1 MERKTEKISVKPPV
15 RSRGG
20 RAGDVLPGM
29 AAVRCILSLAVLFLV
44 PAFALPKENDRKAVQ
59 IMQGYEEKL
68 DLEGLDLNSLF
79 TLIQQKPGE
88 ADRVLRVR
96 VYRRDRVSSYTLI
109 YLYPDSEKGKGYLRA
124 GDDLF
129 QYFPSTREFVYR
141 NRKEDIGGTDARADL
156 FGKSRALDLYTLS
169 ILGTAKVS
177 QWDCDVIR
185 YDAKALD
192 VSFPIQ
198 KWYVR
203 RSDGLPV
210 KVENFSVSETLMRT
224 YYYISY
230 AQARP
235 GKFLFTKLLAVNNL
249 EEGQKTLLTNE
260 EIKTDKIPDYVFTK
274 AFLEEKSR

>member
-20 RAGDVLPGM
+20 RAGDVLPGKVV
-29 AAVRCILSLAVLFLV
+29 VRCILSLAVLFLV
-44 PAFALPKENDRKAVQ
+44 PAFALPKKNDRKAVQ
-59 IMQGYEEKL
+59 IVQGYEEKL

-96 VYRRDRVSSYTLI
+96 VYRRDRVSSYTL
-109 YLYPDSEKGKGYLRA
+109 
-124 GDDLF
+124 
-129 QYFPSTREFVYR
+129 
-141 NRKEDIGGTDARADL
+141 
-156 FGKSRALDLYTLS
+156 S

-185 YDAKALD
+185 CDAKALD

-210 KVENFSVSETLMRT
+210 KVENFSVSGTLMRA

-235 GKFLFTKLLAVNNL
+235 GKFLFTKLLVVNNL

-274 AFLEEKSR
+274 AFLEEQSR